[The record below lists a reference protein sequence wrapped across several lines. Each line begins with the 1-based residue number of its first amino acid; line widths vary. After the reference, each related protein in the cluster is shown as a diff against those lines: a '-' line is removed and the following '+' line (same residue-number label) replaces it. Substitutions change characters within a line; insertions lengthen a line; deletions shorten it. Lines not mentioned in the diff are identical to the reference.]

1 MFDYWKSI
9 DDQST
14 IMRYD
19 GYSNIYLGKNL
30 NGNGYNAKGFSTMT
44 ATQFTLSNS
53 STLGIARGEVYDAST
68 GSSDRDFVKLGVTY
82 MFGGTGVMYFTNA
95 ITADWANIYAGTIYS
110 KQTAVT
116 SDMNLKT
123 DIKYVNIDS
132 QTISEDSGLIAPNV
146 NITTEDMH
154 KFIETLPMVSY
165 RMKDDVKNGI
175 DDTYYGFLAQEVL
188 YTKVGSELI
197 KIEETTNEKGE
208 TNESYRYSENK
219 FVSFIAGALQEE
231 IKQRKALER
240 QLNDLIDTINK

>member
-1 MFDYWKSI
+1 
-9 DDQST
+9 
-14 IMRYD
+14 MRYD
-19 GYSNIYLGKNL
+19 GSHNIYLGKNL
-30 NGNGYNAKGFSTMT
+30 NGNGYTATGFSTIT
-44 ATQFTLSNS
+44 ASQFTVSDS
-53 STLGIARGEVYDAST
+53 SSFRIARGELYDPKNGSVY
-68 GSSDRDFVKLGVTY
+68 RDYVKLDGTY
-82 MFGGTGVMYFTNA
+82 LKGGTSEICFIRA
-95 ITADWANIYAGTIYS
+95 SDADWANIYAGTIYS

-123 DIKYVNIDS
+123 DIRYVNIDP
-132 QTISEDSGLIAPNV
+132 QTISEGSGLMTPNV

-154 KFIETLPMVSY
+154 EFIETLPMVSY